1 MGHAGSRFA
10 TTVPINTSG
19 GGQIGFCIRLA
30 NGPAWPW
37 AQVDNL
43 PAEGVVLECS
53 TNGGGSWTAIGN
65 YDTPAYYNWTG
76 VALPIPAVAQ
86 APAALFRWRQ
96 LSNSG
101 TNYDHWALDNVVI
114 GTGSMA
120 PKIVMDPQSQNV
132 AVGDP
137 ASLSVAAVGTP
148 PLSYQW
154 LLNGTNI
161 NGATA
166 SSLVWT
172 NIQLTDAGTYSVLVS
187 NSVGTAMSSNAV
199 LTVYV
204 PVCAPPPPG
213 LVSWWRAEGD
223 ASRCLWGQQRGAGKR
238 SWLCQRAKW
247 ARRSAS
253 TAPRSML
260 DIAYSQDADGVRTT
274 RLRLGQAAGAGQRR
288 RINQDCDYWR
298 RPMAMAI
305 GCAPGN
311 LGGQHCV

>member
-1 MGHAGSRFA
+1 M
-10 TTVPINTSG
+10 
-19 GGQIGFCIRLA
+19 
-30 NGPAWPW
+30 
-37 AQVDNL
+37 VDNL
-43 PAEGVVLECS
+43 PADGVVLECS

-101 TNYDHWALDNVVI
+101 TNYEHWALDNVIV

-154 LLNGTNI
+154 FLNGTNI
-161 NGATA
+161 DGATA

-172 NIQLTDAGTYSVLVS
+172 NVQLTNAGTYSVLVS
-187 NSVGTAMSSNAV
+187 NSVGTVMSSNAV
-199 LTVYV
+199 LTIYV
-204 PVCAPPPPG
+204 PVLRPAARGPG
-213 LVSWWRAEGD
+213 QLVAGEGD
-223 ASRCLWGQQRGAGKR
+223 ASDSVWSQQR
-238 SWLCQRAKW
+238 RA
-247 ARRSAS
+247 
-253 TAPRSML
+253 
-260 DIAYSQDADGVRTT
+260 
-274 RLRLGQAAGAGQRR
+274 
-288 RINQDCDYWR
+288 C
-298 RPMAMAI
+298 
-305 GCAPGN
+305 
-311 LGGQHCV
+311 